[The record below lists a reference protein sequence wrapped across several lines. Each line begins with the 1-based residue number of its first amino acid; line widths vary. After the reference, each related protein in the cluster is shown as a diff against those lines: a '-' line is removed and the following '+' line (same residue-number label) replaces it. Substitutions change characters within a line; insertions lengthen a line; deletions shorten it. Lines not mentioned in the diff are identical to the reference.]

1 MKYSKRKIFCPL
13 IILNLFIKSFV
24 IPFVDIALSFFDS
37 LFNSFS
43 FDVKL
48 FTLLSKSV
56 LFRKL
61 AISPLLDKFAC
72 FNLAAKYSDVN
83 WLNSEVVIY
92 LSWLWSVVFFSV

>member
-1 MKYSKRKIFCPL
+1 MKYSKKKIFCPL

-24 IPFVDIALSFFDS
+24 NPFVDITLSFFDS

-48 FTLLSKSV
+48 FTLLTKSV
-56 LFRKL
+56 LFMKL

-72 FNLAAKYSDVN
+72 FNLAAKYSDDH
-83 WLNSEVVIY
+83 WLN